1 MKSGCQVLKV
11 KMLLQG
17 GLAMGDS
24 KSVRFTENVNGADP
38 GLTL

>member
-1 MKSGCQVLKV
+1 MKV
-11 KMLLQG
+11 KMPLQG

-24 KSVRFTENVNGADP
+24 KSGVRFTENVNGADP